1 LNPNSN
7 NPKTPKLLNVGCG
20 ARFHASWTN
29 IDLESSAAEV
39 RQHDITRGLPFADNH
54 FDALYHSHVLEH
66 LDPSDGEKLLDECFR
81 VLKPTGLLR
90 IVVPNL
96 EQIATLYLN
105 YHRQAWNGEKGA
117 AVNYR
122 WMKLELLD
130 QLVRTHSGGRMGQ
143 YMASD
148 GIKNIGFVRS
158 RFGDEF
164 FRCQEIDQAG
174 QGEPVAKQE
183 SPSFADRAG
192 EMFANA
198 KTYLARRSVR
208 YLMGKAALKSFEEGL
223 FRSQGE
229 IHRWMYD
236 RYSLK
241 QLCLAHGF
249 VDFKVRSA
257 TDSGIENYESFELDS
272 ENGNVRKPDS
282 LFVECR
288 KGVAQQAKKAA

>member
-1 LNPNSN
+1 MNPNSN
-7 NPKTPKLLNVGCG
+7 NLKSPKLLNVGCG
-20 ARFHASWTN
+20 GRFHASWTN
-29 IDLESSAAEV
+29 IDLESAAAEV
-39 RQHDITRGLPFADNH
+39 RKHDITQGLPFADNH
-54 FDALYHSHVLEH
+54 FDAIYHSHVLEH
-66 LDPSDGEKLLDECFR
+66 LDPADGEKLLDECFR
-81 VLKPTGLLR
+81 VLKPTGVLR

-105 YHRQAWNGEKGA
+105 YHRQAWGGEKGA

-164 FRCQEIDQAG
+164 FRCQEPDEAG
-174 QGEPVAKQE
+174 QGESAAKKN
-183 SPSFADRAG
+183 SPSLADKASQW
-192 EMFANA
+192 FINT
-198 KTYLARRSVR
+198 KTYLAHRAVR
-208 YLMGKAALKSFEEGL
+208 YLMGKPALKSFEEGL

-257 TDSGIENYESFELDS
+257 TESSIDDYESFELDS

-288 KGVAQQAKKAA
+288 KGVAQEAKKAA